1 MREMGSCLTGLSP
14 SSGSSR
20 CGAMG
25 GGERG
30 GRRWGLGR
38 ARLFGEGGLEL
49 GGDDEEREWLGYL
62 YRLKGIGEHTTF
74 LKAVR
79 ESLCEMC

>member
-1 MREMGSCLTGLSP
+1 M
-14 SSGSSR
+14 
-20 CGAMG
+20 
-25 GGERG
+25 
-30 GRRWGLGR
+30 
-38 ARLFGEGGLEL
+38 FGEGGLEL

-62 YRLKGIGEHTTF
+62 YRLKGIGEHTAF